1 MPRRFDSNIITALC
15 TACAMIAYA
24 YYHTYIAVPATA
36 FWVAAAVIS
45 LLPVGYRL
53 VSRKACRNRTTTAG

>member
-1 MPRRFDSNIITALC
+1 
-15 TACAMIAYA
+15 MIAYA

-36 FWVAAAVIS
+36 FWVAAAIIS

-53 VSRKACRNRTTTAG
+53 VFRKACRNRTPAAG